1 MADTIDQ
8 QFVEYIAKSLVDNPD
23 EVRVERIIDERGV
36 LLQLHVA
43 PGDLGRVIG
52 RAGSTAKSIRTLLRA
67 LSVKND
73 ARYNLKIIEP
83 EEEGDVRPSSS
94 DVTDET
100 AQGSPAADVT
110 SDDQETEVETETSEQ
125 VEETPEPEAEAEAE
139 PEEVEES
146 DLVSRSR
153 REIADLTDD
162 LDD

>member
-8 QFVEYIAKSLVDNPD
+8 QFVEYIAKALVDNPD

-83 EEEGDVRPSSS
+83 DEEGGDSRTTSEDTVAEDQQVEASV
-94 DVTDET
+94 DEATDQTDE
-100 AQGSPAADVT
+100 V
-110 SDDQETEVETETSEQ
+110 VEEEQ
-125 VEETPEPEAEAEAE
+125 VEEVEAEVEEPAAE
-139 PEEVEES
+139 EEEES